1 MRPWPSGLNAAACLV
16 LASAPAST
24 AAGPSGQP
32 DAPPPRAAPAP
43 AVRSDVARG
52 LGAFSDALREVAAR
66 VGPAV
71 VEISATGFVPSSARG
86 AAILTPQR
94 GIGSGVILT
103 ADGLV
108 VTNAHVVAG
117 ARSIQVL
124 LPERGEGSSIL
135 PPPGEAVPAAL
146 VGVDEETDLAVLRV
160 ARTGLPFVEMGD
172 SDDLR
177 AGDLVLAFGSP
188 LGLEQS
194 VTLGIVSSPARQLA
208 PEAPM
213 IYVQTDAPINP
224 GSSGGALVDV
234 RGRLAG
240 INTLIATQS
249 GGSEG
254 LGFAAP
260 VNIVRAVYE
269 SIRASGRVR
278 RGDVGART
286 QTITR
291 ALAEALGL
299 PRAKGVLVRDVV
311 PGGPAEGAGLAI
323 GDVILRV
330 DDKPLDNARQFQ
342 VALYRKAI
350 GSGVVLDV
358 LRGEQPMRCVPVVRE
373 RPGDPANLAQLVT
386 AADSAVA
393 PLGILAVDL
402 EPQVA
407 LLLPRPLRAR
417 AGVVV
422 AAGTAT
428 AAFSDDTLQAGDVI
442 YTADGESVTSVSSLR
457 ERLRVHDGRRP
468 IVLQIERDGELR
480 FVVVEAAGATGT
492 PAESASPGAASPR

>member
-1 MRPWPSGLNAAACLV
+1 MQ
-16 LASAPAST
+16 APV
-24 AAGPSGQP
+24 PH
-32 DAPPPRAAPAP
+32 
-43 AVRSDVARG
+43 SDVARG
-52 LGAFSDALREVAAR
+52 LGALSDGLREVAAR

-71 VEISATGFVPSSARG
+71 VEISGSGFVPSGARG
-86 AAILTPQR
+86 AATLTPQR
-94 GIGSGVILT
+94 GIGSGVIL
-103 ADGLV
+103 APDGFV
-108 VTNAHVVAG
+108 VTNAHVVEG

-124 LPERGEGSSIL
+124 LSERRDGEGSSIL
-135 PPPGEAVPAAL
+135 PPPGEALPATL

-160 ARTGLPFVEMGD
+160 DRQGLPFVEMGD

-177 AGDLVLAFGSP
+177 AGDVVLAFGSP
-188 LGLEQS
+188 LGFEQS

-208 PEAPM
+208 PESPM

-234 RGRLAG
+234 RGRLVG

-260 VNIVRAVYE
+260 ANIVRAVYE
-269 SIRASGRVR
+269 SIRASGRVS

-291 ALAEALGL
+291 ALAEGLGL
-299 PRAKGVLVRDVV
+299 PRTRGVLVCDVV
-311 PGGPAEGAGLAI
+311 PGGPAEAAGLAI

-350 GSGVVLDV
+350 GAGVVLDV
-358 LRGEQPMRCVPVVRE
+358 LRGDRPMRCVPVVRE
-373 RPGDPANLAQLVT
+373 RPGDPANLARL
-386 AADSAVA
+386 AAAGDSTVA

-402 EPQVA
+402 DPQVA
-407 LLLPRPLRAR
+407 LLVPRPLRAR

-428 AAFSDDTLQAGDVI
+428 AAFSDDPLQAGDVI
-442 YTADGESVTSVSSLR
+442 YAADGESVTGVASLR
-457 ERLRVHDGRRP
+457 ERLRAHDGRRP
-468 IVLQIERDGELR
+468 IVLQVERDGELR
-480 FVVVEAAGATGT
+480 FVTVEAAGA
-492 PAESASPGAASPR
+492 PGAGEATPR

>member
-1 MRPWPSGLNAAACLV
+1 V
-16 LASAPAST
+16 LAAGGVPAAPFEAPAAS
-24 AAGPSGQP
+24 S
-32 DAPPPRAAPAP
+32 PRALAP
-43 AVRSDVARG
+43 
-52 LGAFSDALREVAAR
+52 FSAALREIAAR

-86 AAILTPQR
+86 AAVLAPQR
-94 GIGSGVILT
+94 GIGSGVVVS
-103 ADGLV
+103 ADGFV

-124 LPERGEGSSIL
+124 LREPDEGGSIL
-135 PPPGEAVPAAL
+135 PPPGDAVKATL

-160 ARTGLPFVEMGD
+160 GRQGLPFVEMGD
-172 SDDLR
+172 SDELQ

-234 RGRLAG
+234 HGRLAG
-240 INTLIATQS
+240 VNTLIASQS
-249 GGSEG
+249 GGNEG
-254 LGFAAP
+254 IGFAAP
-260 VNIVRAVYE
+260 SNIVRAVYE
-269 SIRASGRVR
+269 SIRANGRVR

-291 ALAEALGL
+291 TLAEGLRL
-299 PRAKGVLVRDVV
+299 PRSSGVLVRDVV
-311 PGGPAEGAGLAI
+311 PGGPAEAAGLAI

-330 DDKPLDNARQFQ
+330 DDKPLHNARQFQ
-342 VALYRKAI
+342 IVLYRKAI

-358 LRGEQPMRCVPVVRE
+358 LRGDRPLRCVPLVRE
-373 RPGDPANLAQLVT
+373 RPGDPANLAQLVV
-386 AADSAVA
+386 AGDPAVA
-393 PLGILAVDL
+393 PLGILALDL
-402 EPQVA
+402 DPQVA
-407 LLLPRPLRAR
+407 LLLPRLRAR

-428 AAFSDDTLQAGDVI
+428 AAFTDDPLQAGDVI
-442 YTADGESVTSVSSLR
+442 YSVDGESVLSVAALR
-457 ERLRVHDGRRP
+457 ERLRAHDARRP
-468 IVLQIERDGELR
+468 IVLQVERDGELR
-480 FVVVEAAGATGT
+480 YVTVEAGGG
-492 PAESASPGAASPR
+492 PAEPAAEAPLR